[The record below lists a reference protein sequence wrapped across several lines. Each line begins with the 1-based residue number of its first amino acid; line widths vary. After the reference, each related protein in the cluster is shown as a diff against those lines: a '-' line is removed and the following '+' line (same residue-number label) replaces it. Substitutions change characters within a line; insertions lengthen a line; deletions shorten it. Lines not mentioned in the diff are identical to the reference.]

1 MGQEQ
6 SRWALV
12 SSLIQ
17 GRLPCQ
23 GSQSLLEPHVGGMLS
38 SKVGH
43 SQMPGV
49 RNVSIFFMN
58 LDWVSSTDGV
68 TWGKG
73 SGECGG
79 QGVPD
84 AVPKGLISR
93 GPSLGV
99 QSR

>member
-1 MGQEQ
+1 MRGT
-6 SRWALV
+6 
-12 SSLIQ
+12 
-17 GRLPCQ
+17 
-23 GSQSLLEPHVGGMLS
+23 LS

-49 RNVSIFFMN
+49 RKVSIFFMN
-58 LDWVSSTDGV
+58 LACVSSTDGV

-73 SGECGG
+73 SRECGG

-84 AVPKGLISR
+84 GVLKGLISR
-93 GPSLGV
+93 GLSLGV